1 MKQAKGREGKEEE
14 EHHTHTHT
22 RTTHEEASKQ
32 ARTLRQTHNN
42 VLYPTPV
49 MYVIDGA

>member
-22 RTTHEEASKQ
+22 THEEASKQ
-32 ARTLRQTHNN
+32 ARTLRVTHNT

-49 MYVIDGA
+49 MYVIGGA